1 MDGLLR
7 TAHRKK
13 WGRVDVVTFVK
24 WAYPVMLKRR
34 SVQRILELCPERHN
48 EAKEWPPELT
58 PSPPGSTRP

>member
-34 SVQRILELCPERHN
+34 SVQRILELWPERYN

-58 PSPPGSTRP
+58 PSQPGSTRP